1 MNDQCLI
8 ISSMYEE
15 LMNDNVLM
23 IIGQKEM
30 KINIHR

>member
-1 MNDQCLI
+1 MNDQCFI